1 VAPVVT
7 STTEAVPTNP
17 QGVFDVTLTVVTSEI
32 AGEAFEGNDPFPP
45 GSTLPGGTL
54 ECDGAT
60 CVFAI
65 AIAIANLDPIVMTLV
80 DGRAVAEYTYDFRTN
95 NACAGTGTANGSGTI
110 SLVAVADGY
119 SGEVTMASEVF
130 DTVPGDGTFCS
141 GSRDTMSISTE
152 PG

>member
-1 VAPVVT
+1 
-7 STTEAVPTNP
+7 
-17 QGVFDVTLTVVTSEI
+17 VF
-32 AGEAFEGNDPFPP
+32 
-45 GSTLPGGTL
+45 
-54 ECDGAT
+54 
-60 CVFAI
+60 
-65 AIAIANLDPIVMTLV
+65 AIAIANLDPIEMTLV

-110 SLVAVADGY
+110 TLVAVADGY